1 MLKVQESGTQEYL
14 PADSKGYTE
23 GRDNPGGQKAGLL

>member
-1 MLKVQESGTQEYL
+1 MLKVQESGTQECL

-23 GRDNPGGQKAGLL
+23 GRDNPEGQKAGPL